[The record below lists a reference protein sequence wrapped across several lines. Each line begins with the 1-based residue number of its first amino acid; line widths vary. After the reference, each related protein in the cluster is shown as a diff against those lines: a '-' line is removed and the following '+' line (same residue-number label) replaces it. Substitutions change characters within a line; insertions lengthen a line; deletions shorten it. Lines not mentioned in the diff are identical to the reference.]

1 MRMIPALAG
10 ALLITLAVFLFMH
23 NLIQRGKDEGAQ
35 VVVFNDVQI
44 VHQVQEPAEALP
56 PEQKLTAQSET
67 AQEPTMEPLAVTA
80 VAPAATAPV
89 ADPATA
95 LEIPALD
102 LGVGDIEV
110 AALGDR
116 WGSGAGDRW
125 SAPLGSGGV
134 DITSGGGTDAQGYVE
149 VVPYDTRRPNV
160 PLVAWQNKI
169 NGWVLV
175 AFSVT
180 PQGRTRDV
188 RVLDA
193 SPRGV
198 FEETV
203 IAAVSDWTYQISF
216 SGNVRG
222 DVVLTQ
228 KVEVLWNNYPQNLPN
243 VD

>member
-1 MRMIPALAG
+1 MRMFPALFG
-10 ALLITLAVFLFMH
+10 ALLVTLAVFLFMH
-23 NLIQRGKDEGAQ
+23 SLIQRGKEEGAQ
-35 VVVFNDVQI
+35 LMVYKDVQI
-44 VHQVQEPAEALP
+44 VHSEPEEPPP
-56 PEQKLTAQSET
+56 PEQETEAEHDAQP
-67 AQEPTMEPLAVTA
+67 AAEPGMAPLAL
-80 VAPAATAPV
+80 PAAVPPAAP
-89 ADPATA
+89 PAA
-95 LEIPALD
+95 LELPGLD
-102 LGVGDIEV
+102 LAVGDL
-110 AALGDR
+110 ALTGA
-116 WGSGAGDRW
+116 GSGDRW
-125 SAPLGSGGV
+125 SAPLGGANAVEIAGLGS
-134 DITSGGGTDAQGYVE
+134 DAQSYIE
-149 VVPYDTRRPNV
+149 VVPFDTRRPNV

-180 PQGRTRDV
+180 PEGRTRDV